1 MGSSRT
7 WNTIVRGDADRSGP
21 PRGAGAAPSR
31 QPCGAT
37 TCFATFDVEVG
48 AVDDDVRH
56 CNRAGPDGGHIHR
69 RDANGWQL
77 VTGHMQ
83 HDRV

>member
-1 MGSSRT
+1 MGRSRT
-7 WNTIVRGDADRSGP
+7 WNTIVRGDADRSVTPLGSTG
-21 PRGAGAAPSR
+21 GASTR
-31 QPCGAT
+31 QTCGAT
-37 TCFATFDVEVG
+37 TCFATFEVG
-48 AVDDDVRH
+48 GVDGDVRH

-77 VTGHMQ
+77 VTGHMP